1 METLLKVRE
10 LTIRYRSAEL
20 TERAAVKGAS
30 FEVASGE
37 VLGVMGES
45 GCGKTSIALALLGLL
60 SREHA
65 DVSGSIMFRG
75 EDLLVMKERSL
86 RRIRGTGISMVY
98 QEPGIVLSPVM
109 RVGMQIAEVAHAHQL
124 GNWKKCRAEAHATL
138 ARVNLTP
145 AERIFSAY
153 PHQLSGGQLQRVV
166 LAQALICR
174 PALLIAD
181 EPTASLDA
189 RSQSDFIALLR
200 ELKKSLGISLLLISH
215 TPEIQASLADRILV
229 MKDGEI
235 VEEGSFDR
243 VYWSPIHPYTR
254 TLLRRDRPAEEEDPA
269 RARMA
274 QEHVIR

>member
-1 METLLKVRE
+1 METLLNVRG
-10 LTIRYRSAEL
+10 LTIRYRSTEL
-20 TERAAVKGAS
+20 AERAAVKDAS
-30 FEVASGE
+30 FDVASGE

-60 SREHA
+60 SRAHA

-75 EDLLVMKERSL
+75 EDILVMKERSL

-109 RVGMQIAEVAHAHQL
+109 RVGMQIAEVAHAHQQ
-124 GNWKKCRAEAHATL
+124 GSWKEWRAEAHAML

-174 PALLIAD
+174 PTLVIAD

-254 TLLRRDRPAEEEDPA
+254 TLLRRDRPAAEEDPA
-269 RARMA
+269 RARTA